1 MGRKEFDPAK
11 IVQTKFTPSETIMEL
26 AASARTY
33 SGQEK
38 QGVHEIAQRNPSVI
52 DLEIA
57 FTKTDEEGK
66 KSAPRIALAA
76 LHNSAANIS
85 FPSYQTQ
92 IPSASRLPNHS

>member
-57 FTKTDEEGK
+57 FTKTDEEDK

-76 LHNSAANIS
+76 SHNSPSKIS
-85 FPSYQTQ
+85 VRFYVQK
-92 IPSASRLPNHS
+92 IPSDQLLR